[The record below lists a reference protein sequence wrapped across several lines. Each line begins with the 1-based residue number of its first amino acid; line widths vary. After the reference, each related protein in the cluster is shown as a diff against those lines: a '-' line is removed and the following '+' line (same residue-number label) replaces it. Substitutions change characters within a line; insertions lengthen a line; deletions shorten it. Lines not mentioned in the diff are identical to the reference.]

1 MRKVKIFTL
10 IILCVLML
18 GLNNVYA
25 RLQSDTI
32 DVATMMLDENSIVI
46 NTDYSKVNLV
56 DAVVNSSGVSRK
68 SDLTVSASEHRVYT
82 MYDVWDKN
90 ASVTMTY
97 RNIGYVN
104 SGPNAGKKISADMTI
119 SGLKMGNGSRDYAN
133 GQIGFNKYY
142 MGFVLFES
150 TQPDGSM
157 VRGSVAKITVKF
169 FYTDEPKQY
178 INIGSMYMG
187 IGGFNSEKL
196 VPNGSDPNTLGA
208 PQWEWVSFDNTD
220 GNATTYGLRDTSCL
234 IKQYAPGWTGT
245 ASDYDGNTV
254 TYPYAV
260 GAAHSYTNTSTGNV
274 TGRTIISNG
283 GNRYPQIL
291 EVMADDYATR
301 LQNYNRY
308 RERIKSGFWMFTV
321 PTIQEGG
328 RTISQFQFE
337 FGKSFG
343 TVELGLKPV
352 LLANHFPAQPSKTVD
367 KKVAREKETLTY
379 TVNQRTGFLQQN
391 AQNQTQFDNADT
403 VNKYNSMS
411 IIDELPNE
419 VEFVAGS
426 IKLRR
431 GNTYLTQGTDYT
443 ISGPTTNAAGRKE
456 IAVNFTRDYLQN
468 RMQYVGETYSMEFK
482 ATVKDL
488 TYAQAESIAYN
499 QSKIYIAVNGAR
511 TIINGTS
518 ANSNKVETQII
529 FDILT
534 QSIKATISNM
544 ITEIKGGADNQQVT
558 FTPDLGYYIDSVE
571 WQTQA
576 DRYAP
581 STQELV
587 NVKEIPS
594 TNKVKIPEVKD
605 GTENTYKHETTM
617 TGNIPASEK
626 DTLNYDP
633 FGTTIYTFNNIDN
646 NHYVKVIAKPMKM
659 VINISK
665 EDIETGKT
673 TQGDATLEGAQYT
686 IFSNEACTTK
696 VETVTLD
703 ANGNGTSSELPLGK
717 YYVKETVA
725 PTGYLLDEN
734 VYVVVQTAE
743 QQTAQRLKVS
753 YHDVTS
759 KDEVIRNDIEIIKN
773 LEKTDSTEKQ
783 SLAGAVF
790 SATLNSDPTKV
801 YYSSVT
807 DETGYCIITELPYG
821 TYTIRETTIP
831 DTAYNG
837 EFYVGTST
845 ARVTTFEQFIEVD
858 NSTNDPYRWGD
869 ITDVAKKMQIKIYKE
884 DSVTGTQTQGD
895 AKLEGAEYTLYR
907 DEACTDPVETIVIR
921 KQADGTYSATSGWYL
936 VGTYYVKET
945 KAPEGYL
952 IDETVYT
959 VAQNPAEQ
967 TEEHSYHSITSK
979 DEVMKG
985 RVIVTKYDNKWN
997 STEDS
1002 PSAGAILRL
1011 TLDSNPDTYYEVT
1024 LDKHGNGEFYNDV
1037 LKDFAPY
1044 TIPYGKYT
1052 VTEIKESDASEGT
1065 HYFIQPEGIDLT
1077 DEGDKDVENRIFDDE
1092 PVPMRLHIIKT
1103 DAVKG
1108 HAVEIAGAKFKIWD
1122 LQNDCW
1128 VKQNV
1133 VYPSNI
1139 ETEVFETNETGE
1151 LYTPEQLAAGE
1162 YIVYEVEAPAGYMLN
1177 PEWAIPENESDIGKK
1192 DKGGKYVKVDKVAMG
1207 IANNTPAADLD
1218 LYYDVEMPNQPLMGK
1233 LEITKMAEVL
1243 SDVTTTSVGEWGE
1256 KYTPVYVQ
1264 KGLPGVTYDIIA
1276 AEDIKSPD
1284 GVSTY
1289 VNAGTIVATITTGE
1303 NGIAE
1308 TPDLYLGEYKI
1319 VETSVPAGYIIDNNI
1334 ENVVLENNT
1343 KDEAV
1348 VTTEKEV
1355 VNPRQKL
1362 KLTFKKEFEDIDF
1375 EFDGDI
1381 VATFGVY
1388 ANQDIKNAE
1397 GQVVIP
1403 QDGLID
1409 IIEYTKSEE
1418 DDITSTIDLPA
1429 GKYYVR
1435 ELQVSYPYTKSEET
1449 VKVEL
1454 THDGSQN
1461 EFLTF
1466 EASKMVNTFNSTTL
1480 SLIKLP
1486 TTIVEDIIVDSEGV
1500 VDTEF
1505 DEVTAQILEEIK
1517 GLTKEELK
1525 VYFEDMGWIGLQGA
1539 EYEVYI
1545 DAECQRP
1552 LKMDGEPV
1560 TLVSDELGMMVL
1572 EDIPVGVYY
1581 LKETKAPAKYEVT
1594 EEVIKIETTLQDKD
1608 VVAYRVV
1615 REDSVIEAEIQKVD
1629 IFTGEAVPNCVFEIY
1644 DENENVLMHSIT
1656 DEVGVGRIAANLFED
1671 GKTYYFKEISAPAQ
1685 YHINT
1690 EMQKFVA
1697 EFDENGEWVS
1707 NQVRVDNTRKNIE
1720 ELIVRKVDDKTGDPL
1735 QGCKFSIIVLDEN
1748 GEPVLDENGEN
1759 VYLVKEAVTDENGEY
1774 IVEKPFYGFYQ
1785 FIEVEAPE
1793 GYELKVDM
1801 EGMTFVIDENSP
1813 ETVIFEVT
1821 NTGDIAVYALTAMA
1835 LVSMLGIAYVVRKNK
1850 LAVK

>member
-1 MRKVKIFTL
+1 MRKVKIFAL
-10 IILCVLML
+10 IILCVLMF
-18 GLNNVYA
+18 GLNNVHA
-25 RLQSDTI
+25 ALSSSTI

-56 DAVVNSSGVSRK
+56 DGVVNSSGVSRK
-68 SDLTVSASEHRVYT
+68 SDLVVSAAEHRVYT
-82 MYDVWDKN
+82 MYDVWNKD

-119 SGLKMGNGSRDYAN
+119 SGLKMGNGSAQYSN

-150 TQPDGSM
+150 AQPDGSM
-157 VRGSVAKITVKF
+157 IRGSVAKITVKF

-187 IGGFNSEKL
+187 IGGFNSEKK
-196 VPNGSDPNTLGA
+196 VPNGSNPNTLGA
-208 PQWEWVSFDNTD
+208 PQWEWVSFDNST
-220 GNATTYGLRDTSCL
+220 GTTYGLRDNSCL
-234 IKQYAPGWTGT
+234 IKQYAPGWSGT
-245 ASDYDGNTV
+245 ASDDDNGTV
-254 TYPYAV
+254 DYGYSSGGPYSYSNV
-260 GAAHSYTNTSTGNV
+260 GTSNV

-283 GNRYPQIL
+283 GNRYKAIL
-291 EVMADDYATR
+291 EVMSDDYATR
-301 LQNYNRY
+301 LQNYNTY
-308 RERIKSGFWMFTV
+308 RDRIKKGFWMFSV
-321 PTIQEGG
+321 PTVQDASG

-352 LLANHFPAQPSKTVD
+352 LLANHIPAQPSKSVD
-367 KKVAREKETLTY
+367 KTVAREKETLTY

-403 VNKYNSMS
+403 VSKYNSMS
-411 IIDELPNE
+411 IVDELPNE
-419 VEFVAGS
+419 VEFVTGS

-468 RMQYVGETYSMEFK
+468 RMQYRGETYSMEFK

-499 QSKIYIAVNGAR
+499 QTKIYIAVNGAK

-518 ANSNKVETQII
+518 ANSNQVETQII

-534 QSIKATISNM
+534 QSINATISNM

-717 YYVKETVA
+717 YYIKETVA
-725 PTGYLLDEN
+725 PTGYLLDPN
-734 VYVVVQTAE
+734 VYMVVQTAE

-790 SATLNSDPTKV
+790 SATLNSDTSKV

-807 DETGYCIITELPYG
+807 DENGYCIITELPYG
-821 TYTIRETTIP
+821 TYTVKETTIP

-884 DSVTGTQTQGD
+884 DSVTGTETQGD

-945 KAPEGYL
+945 KAPVGYL

-959 VAQNPAEQ
+959 VSQNPAEQ

-985 RVIVTKYDNKWN
+985 RVIVKKHDDNVG
-997 STEDS
+997 STDES

-1011 TLDSNPDTYYEVT
+1011 TLDSNPETYYDVT
-1024 LDKHGNGEFYNDV
+1024 LDKNGEGEFYNEV

-1052 VTEIKESDASEGT
+1052 VTEIKESDKGEGT
-1065 HYFIQPEGIDLT
+1065 HYYIQPEGIDLT
-1077 DEGDKDVENRIFDDE
+1077 DEGDLDVENRIFRDK
-1092 PVPMRLHIIKT
+1092 PVPMSLHIMKT

-1108 HAVEIAGAKFKIWD
+1108 HQVPIAGAKFKVWNCQTKD
-1122 LQNDCW
+1122 W
-1128 VKQNV
+1128 VKQTI
-1133 VYPSNI
+1133 VYPSFVEI
-1139 ETEVFETNETGE
+1139 DVFETNEKGE
-1151 LYTPEQLAAGE
+1151 LYTPEKLYAGE

-1177 PEWAIPENESDIGKK
+1177 PDWAIPENESDIGKK

-1233 LEITKMAEVL
+1233 LEITKYGEVL
-1243 SDVTTTSVGEWGE
+1243 SDVTTIVGEFGD

-1276 AEDIKSPD
+1276 AQDITSPD
-1284 GVSTY
+1284 GISTY
-1289 VNAGTIVATITTGE
+1289 VTAGTIVATITTDE
-1303 NGIAE
+1303 NGIAT
-1308 TPDLYLGEYKI
+1308 TPDLYLGEYQI
-1319 VETSVPAGYIIDNNI
+1319 VETEVPEGYIIDNNI
-1334 ENVVLENNT
+1334 ENVTIENNT

-1348 VTTEKEV
+1348 VTTEREL

-1362 KLTFKKEFEDIDF
+1362 KLTFKKEFEAIDF
-1375 EFDGDI
+1375 EFDGDV

-1388 ANQDIKNAE
+1388 ANEDIKNDA

-1403 QDGLID
+1403 QDSLID

-1418 DDITSTIDLPA
+1418 DDVTSTIDLPA
-1429 GKYYVR
+1429 GKYYVE
-1435 ELQVSYPYTKSEET
+1435 ELEVSYPYTMSKEKIE
-1449 VKVEL
+1449 VEL
-1454 THDGSQN
+1454 TYDGSQN

-1466 EASKMVNTFNSTTL
+1466 EAGKMVNTFYSTTL
-1480 SLIKLP
+1480 ALIKLP
-1486 TTIVEDIIVDSEGV
+1486 ATIIDDIIVDSEGV
-1500 VDTEF
+1500 VDTDF
-1505 DEVTAQILEEIK
+1505 DATVANILEKIKDSSIEDVRNYIK
-1517 GLTKEELK
+1517 G
-1525 VYFEDMGWIGLQGA
+1525 YNGLAGA
-1539 EYEVYI
+1539 EYQVYL
-1545 DAECQRP
+1545 DAECQKP
-1552 LKMDGEPV
+1552 LKMEGQPV
-1560 TLVSDELGMMVL
+1560 TLVSDEDGMMIL

-1594 EEVIKIETTLQDKD
+1594 EEVIRIETTQLDKD
-1608 VVAYRVV
+1608 AIAYRVV

-1629 IFTGEAVPNCVFEIY
+1629 MFTGEAVPNCVFEIY
-1644 DENENVLMHSIT
+1644 DEDGKVLMHSIT
-1656 DEVGVGRIAANLFED
+1656 DDQGVGRIAANLFED
-1671 GKTYYFKEISAPAQ
+1671 GKTYIFKEISAPAQ
-1685 YHINT
+1685 YKINT
-1690 EMQKFVA
+1690 EPQEFVA
-1697 EFDENGEWVS
+1697 EFDENGNWISDKVT
-1707 NQVRVDNTRKNIE
+1707 VDNTRKNIE